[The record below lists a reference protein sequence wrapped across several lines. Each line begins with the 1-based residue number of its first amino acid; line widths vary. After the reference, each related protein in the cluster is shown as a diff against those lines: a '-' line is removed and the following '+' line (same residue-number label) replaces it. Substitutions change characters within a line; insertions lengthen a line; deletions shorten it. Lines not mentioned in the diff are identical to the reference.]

1 MGIEEARETS
11 MLLPGDNTSI
21 DTEQEMLETMGE
33 FSELASDLMKAINQ
47 SKKAT
52 IFIRKEQS
60 NLIKERTDLKEML
73 T

>member
-1 MGIEEARETS
+1 MAVEDARENI
-11 MLLPGDNTSI
+11 GVAVDTSI

-73 T
+73 TQV